1 MMESIMT
8 LSTLSITIKELP
20 KLREFFLCN
29 MFDNIRLQ
37 ETKDSTVDL
46 IIQTVMQVKEN
57 QSPLEL
63 IITS

>member
-1 MMESIMT
+1 MESVMT
-8 LSTLSITIKELP
+8 LRTLSITIKELP

-37 ETKDSTVDL
+37 ETKDRAVDPIVL
-46 IIQTVMQVKEN
+46 TVMQVKEN
-57 QSPLEL
+57 QSPLEV